1 MLNSSIKTSD
11 FHTYPDG
18 RMNTSNTS
26 LYMGYALKTLAMMR
40 SKGTGPKY
48 VKRGKVFYYRED
60 VDAWM
65 VAAKVSSTAQKN
77 QNKESI

>member
-1 MLNSSIKTSD
+1 MSNHSVKTSAVQI
-11 FHTYPDG
+11 YPDG
-18 RMNTSNTS
+18 RMDTSNTAG
-26 LYMGYALKTLAMMR
+26 YMGYALKTLAMMR

-65 VAAKVSSTAQKN
+65 SAAKVGSTAQYV
-77 QNKESI
+77 QSKEPI